1 MNKVFLFLLSSFIL
15 FFCNIGLVWAI
26 DIYVPWSQW
35 NENIVVAW
43 PTQVDTD
50 EWTLFEIIQ
59 IVNEYLRF
67 SVWFFCLIV
76 LIIGGFKIIT
86 AEWNSDKLK
95 KANKITIWGVIW
107 IFIAILSYAAVRLI
121 VNLFQ

>member
-1 MNKVFLFLLSSFIL
+1 MNKIFLLISSTFIL
-15 FFCNIGLVWAI
+15 FFLNIGLVWAI
-26 DIYVPWSQW
+26 DIYIPWSQW
-35 NENIVVAW
+35 NENIIVGW
-43 PTQVDTD
+43 PTQIDTD

-59 IVNEYLRF
+59 IVNEYLWF
-67 SVWFFCLIV
+67 SVWFFCLII

-86 AEWNSDKLK
+86 AEWNADKLK
-95 KANKITIWGVIW
+95 KANKIIIWSVIW